1 MAGWREARSLAKQ
14 TAGLQGGLEA
24 ARRIHPDLILSDVH
38 MPDETGF
45 DLIRAV
51 KSDAQLRSIPFVFIS
66 STAWRDNDRQ
76 NGLALGAMKFIL
88 RPIDPQDL
96 INEIEECLR
105 K

>member
-1 MAGWREARSLAKQ
+1 
-14 TAGLQGGLEA
+14 
-24 ARRIHPDLILSDVH
+24 

-51 KSDAQLRSIPFVFIS
+51 KSDTQLRSIPFVFIS
-66 STAWRDNDRQ
+66 STVWQDSDRQ

-88 RPIDPQDL
+88 RPIDPQVL
-96 INEIEECLR
+96 INEIEKCLG